1 MPLLVGGEAL
11 GPCPSTRSFI
21 EKHGAR
27 YQADA
32 AALRA
37 QPVRTVGPEGLV
49 YLHQGEMAATE
60 PTDDATW
67 LLGSE
72 EATTCHLVVLRH
84 SGSGAVC
91 LGHFDGSG
99 TARGARAVVDHVLA
113 LSPTQSPGRLELHVI
128 GGFEDERSISQRLT
142 LDVLDAF
149 SQQEEEI
156 HLVTFCAS
164 ELNDELREGHHWPVI
179 YGIAVDVRA
188 GSLFRARFPDKGPDR
203 ALRNSRNHGDNEV
216 NGDTHSCETLLRRV
230 PGTPHARSVLS
241 LYCLVLSVKPRRW
254 TLPKE
259 PRSVD
264 SCSHESFKSR
274 SPLVS
279 FVVHHPAPP
288 ISHGWLR
295 TVRKKFQRTYIDSH
309 TDP

>member
-11 GPCPSTRSFI
+11 GACPSTRSFI
-21 EKHGAR
+21 EKYGAG

-49 YLHQGEMAATE
+49 YVHQGEMAATE
-60 PTDDATW
+60 PTDDAAW

-99 TARGARAVVDHVLA
+99 TAPGARAVVDHVLA

-128 GGFEDERSISQRLT
+128 GGFEDERGISQRLT

-149 SQQEEEI
+149 SQQKEEI

-203 ALRNSRNHGDNEV
+203 ALRNSRNHGDNKMGVMYCRASGELTV
-216 NGDTHSCETLLRRV
+216 QPIVWTRWDNVTLWLVQPDDVIRQF
-230 PGTPHARSVLS
+230 LS
-241 LYCLVLSVKPRRW
+241 
-254 TLPKE
+254 T
-259 PRSVD
+259 
-264 SCSHESFKSR
+264 
-274 SPLVS
+274 SPLVEPPD
-279 FVVHHPAPP
+279 FAANMRQLMRFMLLHPEPSEAIFPAGAARRYRRGP
-288 ISHGWLR
+288 RGSW
-295 TVRKKFQRTYIDSH
+295 QRV
-309 TDP
+309 P